1 VLNRFPIRTH
11 FRSLL
16 WTLAGGAFLTCASPL
31 AQASM
36 LSATPDCSATGGG
49 WSCYL
54 PGILQFLVV
63 IAIILGLILT
73 AVIAV
78 AVRSYFKIKQDGKV

>member
-1 VLNRFPIRTH
+1 M
-11 FRSLL
+11 
-16 WTLAGGAFLTCASPL
+16 LAGVAFLACASPL
-31 AQASM
+31 AQATM
-36 LSATPDCSATGGG
+36 LSATPDCRATGGG

-63 IAIILGLILT
+63 IAIILGLVLT

-78 AVRSYFKIKQDGKV
+78 AVRSYFKMKHDEKVGS